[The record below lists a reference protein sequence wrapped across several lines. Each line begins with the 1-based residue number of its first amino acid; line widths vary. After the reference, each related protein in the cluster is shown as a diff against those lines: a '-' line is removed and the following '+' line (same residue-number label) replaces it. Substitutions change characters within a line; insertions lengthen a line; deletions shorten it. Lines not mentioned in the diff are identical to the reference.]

1 MPLNN
6 PIHNLSIAVT
16 AQNPAFSCRAR
27 DLAGKLQIPFTKNG
41 GKYQWLLY
49 FSENGIGLIHQGSP
63 QVKGCIRVDFT
74 DAQALYRRKQAK
86 KEILAQAVGCKKG
99 KTLSVVDGTG
109 GLGRDSFILATAG
122 CRVTVFERHPVI
134 AALLADGLTRA
145 NATPLTRDIS
155 RYIHLINDNFVS
167 FRQYHQDL
175 GHVDVVYLDPM
186 FPARKKSA
194 KVKKELQTLQMLAE
208 IEDDFTPLLHT
219 ALSMA
224 VNRVVVKRPRKAPP
238 LTNIVPSHSI
248 NAKTIRF
255 DVYIINNLPAVA

>member
-1 MPLNN
+1 MPFNN
-6 PIHNLSIAVT
+6 PIRNLCIAVT
-16 AQNPAFSCRAR
+16 AQNPAFSCTAR
-27 DLAGKLQIPFTKNG
+27 DLAGKMQIPFTKDG
-41 GKYQWLLY
+41 GQYQWLLH
-49 FSENGIGLIHQGSP
+49 FSKKGLSLIHQGNP

-74 DAQALYRRKQAK
+74 NAQALYRRKQAK
-86 KEILAQAVGCKKG
+86 KEMLAQAVGCKKG
-99 KTLSVVDGTG
+99 KTLSVIDGTG

-155 RYIHLINDNFVS
+155 RHIHLINDNFISV
-167 FRQYHQDL
+167 RQYQQHL
-175 GHVDVVYLDPM
+175 RHVDAVYLDPM
-186 FPARKKSA
+186 FPARKKTA

-208 IEDDFTPLLHT
+208 KEDDSTPLLHT

-238 LTNIVPSHSI
+238 LTSIIPSHSI
-248 NAKTIRF
+248 NAKKIRF
-255 DVYIINNLPAVA
+255 DVYIINNLPAAP